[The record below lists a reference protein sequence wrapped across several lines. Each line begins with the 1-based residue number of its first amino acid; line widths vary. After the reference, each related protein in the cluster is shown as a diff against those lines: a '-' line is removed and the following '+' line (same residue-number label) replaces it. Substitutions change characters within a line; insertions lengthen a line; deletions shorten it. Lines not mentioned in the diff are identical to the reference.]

1 MFFFSQMSICTSSNL
16 LDGKHDIV
24 VLVMHA
30 AKVYSLVSL
39 KLDGLGLWS
48 EGSCFGILQRLH
60 FLLLRIFMSAWRPSP
75 YW

>member
-39 KLDGLGLWS
+39 KLDGR
-48 EGSCFGILQRLH
+48 FMVRRK
-60 FLLLRIFMSAWRPSP
+60 LLRDLAEVTFSLA
-75 YW
+75 